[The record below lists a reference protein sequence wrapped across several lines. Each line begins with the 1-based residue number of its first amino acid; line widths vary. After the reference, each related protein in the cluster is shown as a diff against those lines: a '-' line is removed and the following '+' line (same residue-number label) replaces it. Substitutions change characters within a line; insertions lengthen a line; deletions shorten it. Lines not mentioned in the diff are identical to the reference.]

1 MVFRPLVVA
10 YTCGAT
16 NQSKTFRVK
25 ASDVL
30 FLYFDLFYSSTMK
43 HYSKYIITSL
53 LALFVVVSVLSRWY
67 HAKPTPE
74 TETVVEEQ
82 HYYVITAD
90 CGKDSLYAYVSAYGD
105 TLIASPNDSL
115 FLRTITRTLP
125 ASWVNRWWW
134 PSCFG
139 LVACKTDS
147 ARYVLPDVHKDSRAM
162 LNSVYRAA
170 CIATNERRKQYVSQL
185 EDIDYYLN
193 THGLQDEGFDV
204 VLRHRDVVTHSID
217 SIDVILKHVRN
228 IGYDA
233 AKSTPHVALRS
244 KYYVVFDSTR
254 HEAAQRDE
262 VRDGYVMYRLLR
274 KRTPQGAR
282 PVYLY
287 ADSLGKADCK
297 AAPVPRVTYSVEHY
311 EGQYVRV
318 DTLADNVRK
327 TIGESSDSLL
337 RHGFGVG
344 FDDKVRAGM
353 WEYGVY
359 KGEQPVYTSNHVYGI
374 DISRYQHEPSSAKT
388 VTRVQKVKVGKRWVK
403 KRVKVK
409 VSYPIAWDK
418 LRITSL
424 GTKSKKKVD
433 GEVDYPISFIYI
445 KSTEGVSV
453 LNNYYLGDY
462 KQARSHGFRVG
473 TYHFFSTRRSAA
485 SQVMFFLK
493 NSRYDAGRD
502 LPPVLDLEPT
512 TAQINAMGG
521 PTAMLASARKWL
533 ELVERYRGV
542 RPILYVSQT
551 FVNRYFVDKYKD
563 GVYLKKNYNVWI
575 ARYGEYKPDVRL
587 SFWQLSPDG
596 RVRGITGHV
605 DINIFNGYADSFKA
619 FCERK

>member
-1 MVFRPLVVA
+1 
-10 YTCGAT
+10 
-16 NQSKTFRVK
+16 
-25 ASDVL
+25 
-30 FLYFDLFYSSTMK
+30 MK
-43 HYSKYIITSL
+43 HKYILITLASL
-53 LALFVVVSVLSRWY
+53 FAVASVLSRWY
-67 HAKPTPE
+67 HAHPTPQ
-74 TETVVEEQ
+74 TEAMVEEQ
-82 HYYVITAD
+82 QYYVITAHD
-90 CGKDSLYAYVSAYGD
+90 GKDSLYAYVSAYGD
-105 TLIASPNDSL
+105 TVIASPKDSM
-115 FLRTITRTLP
+115 FLRTITHVRP
-125 ASWVNRWWW
+125 ASWVNRWWL

-139 LVACKTDS
+139 MLACKKDS
-147 ARYVLPDVHKDSRAM
+147 AEYALPNLQGDATDVL
-162 LNSVYRAA
+162 NNVYQSA
-170 CIATNERRKQYVSQL
+170 CTATKERRRQYVSQL
-185 EDIDYYLN
+185 EDIDYYLS

-204 VLRHRDVVTHSID
+204 VLRRRDVVARSVD
-217 SIDVILKHVRN
+217 SIDVILRHVKN

-233 AKSTPHVALRS
+233 AKKLPQVAMRS
-244 KYYVVFDSTR
+244 KYYVVYDSIR
-254 HEAAQRDE
+254 HEAVLRDGLRE
-262 VRDGYVMYRLLR
+262 GYVMFQTQR
-274 KRTPQGAR
+274 KRTPKGAR

-287 ADSLGKADCK
+287 ADSLGCADCK
-297 AAPVPRVTYSVEHY
+297 AAPVARQLYSVEHY

-318 DTLADNVRK
+318 DTLADDVKER
-327 TIGESSDSLL
+327 IGEVSDSLL

-344 FDDKVRAGM
+344 FDDKVRAGK
-353 WEYGVY
+353 WEYGAY
-359 KGEQPVYTSNHVYGI
+359 KGEQPVYTSNHIYGI

-409 VSYPIAWDK
+409 VSYPILWDK

-424 GTKSKKKVD
+424 GTKSKKKID

-473 TYHFFSTRRSAA
+473 TYHFFSTKSSAA

-493 NSRYDAGRD
+493 NSRYDAGHD
-502 LPPVLDLEPT
+502 LPPVLDLEPSA
-512 TAQINAMGG
+512 AQINAMGG
-521 PTAMLASARKWL
+521 PAALLASARQWL

-563 GVYLKKNYNVWI
+563 GIHLKKNYNVWI

-605 DINIFNGYADSFKA
+605 DINIFNGYADSFKS
-619 FCERK
+619 FCEGK